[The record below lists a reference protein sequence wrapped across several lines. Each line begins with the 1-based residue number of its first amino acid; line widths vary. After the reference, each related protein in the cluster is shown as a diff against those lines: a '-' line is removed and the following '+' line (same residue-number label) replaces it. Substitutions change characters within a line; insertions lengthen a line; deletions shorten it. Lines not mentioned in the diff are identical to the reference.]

1 MMNEEN
7 QGNAP
12 KRMSLKKKSSGT
24 MTLQNAGGAKKVQVE
39 VRKKK
44 FNFDPKER
52 KAQLEQE
59 LLLSKRLKKR
69 QEKLKRLVRLK
80 KLKKLKKHAR
90 LQQLKLRLTR
100 RLRSC

>member
-39 VRKKK
+39 VRKRNLTSTLKSVRLSWS
-44 FNFDPKER
+44 R
-52 KAQLEQE
+52 K

-69 QEKLKRLVRLK
+69 LEKLKRLVRLK
-80 KLKKLKKHAR
+80 KLKS
-90 LQQLKLRLTR
+90 R
-100 RLRSC
+100 RSSQGCSC

>member
-59 LLLSKRLKKR
+59 AIAKQKAEEEARKAELESLK
-69 QEKLKRLVRLK
+69 ES
-80 KLKKLKKHAR
+80 
-90 LQQLKLRLTR
+90 LRPASRESDLIHLIRTII
-100 RLRSC
+100 

>member
-52 KAQLEQE
+52 KAQ
-59 LLLSKRLKKR
+59 
-69 QEKLKRLVRLK
+69 
-80 KLKKLKKHAR
+80 
-90 LQQLKLRLTR
+90 
-100 RLRSC
+100 

>member
-39 VRKKK
+39 VRKR
-44 FNFDPKER
+44 N
-52 KAQLEQE
+52 LT
-59 LLLSKRLKKR
+59 STLKS
-69 QEKLKRLVRLK
+69 VRL
-80 KLKKLKKHAR
+80 
-90 LQQLKLRLTR
+90 
-100 RLRSC
+100 S